1 LTSNAKTVLVVD
13 DEPDIRELLT
23 MTLERMSL
31 KSVTAAD
38 IGSARALL
46 ANQQFDLCLTDMQL
60 PDGDG
65 IDLVRDILRD
75 SPDMPVAVIT
85 AHGSMDTAVRA
96 LKAGAFDFVAKPVR
110 LEDLRNLIQAA
121 MRLHVSNDDDGF
133 AHSTPA
139 ATSSIKSK
147 LLGASNALEQIRSL
161 ISKLARSQAPVFING
176 ESGTGKELVARLIHE
191 QGPRT
196 DGPFVA
202 VNCGAVPSELMESE
216 FFGHQ
221 KGSFTGAHADKEGFF
236 QSAQGGTLF
245 LDEVADLPLQMQVK
259 LLRAIQ
265 EKAVRSIGSSKE
277 NPVDVRILSATHKS
291 LHEMV
296 ESGEFRQDLF
306 YRLNVIEMTIP
317 PLRER
322 PEDIPELIQHLLHR
336 LCTKNQ
342 LDNVSIAPEAI
353 EQLTQY
359 SFPGNVRELENML
372 ERALTLCDTKVI
384 SAEDVLTPQ
393 PTSAVKPSTTET
405 TITADKMKTAE
416 DNMASDPATQFEPG
430 AEQLE
435 DYVDRL
441 EHEAIVKALNKTKGN
456 KTAAAKL
463 LGITF
468 RSLRYKLEKVDK
480 QNDG

>member
-1 LTSNAKTVLVVD
+1 LASNAKTVLVVD

-31 KSVTAAD
+31 NSVTAAD
-38 IGSARALL
+38 IGSARTLL
-46 ANQQFDLCLTDMQL
+46 AKQHFDLCLTDMQL

-121 MRLHVSNDDDGF
+121 MRLHASNDDSD
-133 AHSTPA
+133 STNA
-139 ATSSIKSK
+139 ATSNGNEIGSK
-147 LLGASNALEQIRSL
+147 LLGKSPALEAIRTL
-161 ISKLARSQAPVFING
+161 IAKLARSQAPVFING

-191 QGPRT
+191 QGPRS

-236 QSAQGGTLF
+236 QAAQGGTLF

-265 EKAVRSIGSSKE
+265 EKAVRSIGSNKE
-277 NPVDVRILSATHKS
+277 IPVDVRILSATHKS
-291 LHEMV
+291 LHQMV

-306 YRLNVIEMTIP
+306 YRLNVIEMTLP

-322 PEDIPELIQHLLHR
+322 PEDEDCVKKTSLRRSRLPLRRLHR
-336 LCTKNQ
+336 
-342 LDNVSIAPEAI
+342 
-353 EQLTQY
+353 
-359 SFPGNVRELENML
+359 
-372 ERALTLCDTKVI
+372 
-384 SAEDVLTPQ
+384 
-393 PTSAVKPSTTET
+393 
-405 TITADKMKTAE
+405 
-416 DNMASDPATQFEPG
+416 
-430 AEQLE
+430 
-435 DYVDRL
+435 
-441 EHEAIVKALNKTKGN
+441 
-456 KTAAAKL
+456 
-463 LGITF
+463 
-468 RSLRYKLEKVDK
+468 
-480 QNDG
+480 